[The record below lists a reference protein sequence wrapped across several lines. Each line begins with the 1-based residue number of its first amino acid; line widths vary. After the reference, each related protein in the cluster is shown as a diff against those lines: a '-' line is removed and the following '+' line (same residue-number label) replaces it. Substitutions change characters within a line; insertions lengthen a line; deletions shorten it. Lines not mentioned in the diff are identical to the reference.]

1 MNRRRDSSAY
11 SVRRRKINMKFE
23 IKTNLW
29 SGIIMG
35 AISLILLILMP
46 SQVRVPAFDSGAPS
60 PRIIPGICLVV
71 MLFFSIVLIIQSV
84 VFKKEKIVVF
94 DWEKEKPA
102 ILLIALLCLYVALM
116 LFVGFIPASIITFFI
131 VLAYCGERKPFI
143 YIVIA
148 AATVGIYFL
157 FKYVFTVSLPTGIFF

>member
-1 MNRRRDSSAY
+1 
-11 SVRRRKINMKFE
+11 MKFN

-35 AISLILLILMP
+35 ALSLILLVLLP
-46 SQVRVPAFDSGAPS
+46 NQVRVPAYDSGAPS

-71 MLFFSIVLIIQSV
+71 MLIFSIVLII
-84 VFKKEKIVVF
+84 
-94 DWEKEKPA
+94 
-102 ILLIALLCLYVALM
+102 YVALI
-116 LFVGFIPASIITFFI
+116 LVIGFIPASIITFFI

-157 FKYVFTVSLPTGIFF
+157 FKYIFTVSLPTGMFF